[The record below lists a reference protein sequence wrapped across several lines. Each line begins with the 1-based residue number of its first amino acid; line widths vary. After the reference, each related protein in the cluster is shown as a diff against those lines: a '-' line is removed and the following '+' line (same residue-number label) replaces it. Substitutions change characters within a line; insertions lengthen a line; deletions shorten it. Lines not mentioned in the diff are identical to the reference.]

1 MQGRRISYRKWSV
14 SHKPVFDGTKPY
26 ALPKEE
32 EADKMDDTNAP
43 PTSPAKGG
51 QPLFVPSLFLER
63 RTRGRGRLHSSR
75 FQRCCMTLVA
85 AYVLAGHCCER

>member
-26 ALPKEE
+26 ALPKDE
-32 EADKMDDTNAP
+32 EADKMDDKDAA

-51 QPLFVPSLFLER
+51 QPLSPPVCSCPPCFWSTAR
-63 RTRGRGRLHSSR
+63 MGKGDRTEVDSN
-75 FQRCCMTLVA
+75 VA
-85 AYVLAGHCCER
+85 A